1 MVSTHVE
8 WDTEEIQGL
17 VVAAFP
23 HDIYGTATASAGLR
37 LLPLSLP
44 LTVMRAQSLQFR

>member
-1 MVSTHVE
+1 MVSTNVE
-8 WDTEEIQGL
+8 WDTEEIQE
-17 VVAAFP
+17 VVIAFP

-44 LTVMRAQSLQFR
+44 LIVMRAQSLQLR